1 MINKYFDNTYLI
13 NLDRRT
19 DRLERAN
26 LLKDKYD
33 FEFER
38 FQAIDGLLFEG
49 EFENNDNL
57 RYNKFASALNKTV
70 IKVLEDAIDK
80 KYSSILICEDD
91 IEFNP
96 DYLEI
101 IKKGNIIFPENWD
114 LFYFG
119 CTHISPFKFLTNN
132 IGVIREANAC
142 HSVGINSKNFQ
153 LLIDELKKDD
163 KSFDLIL
170 RKVLQKKNNSFC
182 IFPNVTYQYSGISDI
197 EGGYLD
203 AEKITK

>member
-13 NLDRRT
+13 NLDRRA
-19 DRLERAN
+19 DRLEKAN
-26 LLKDKYD
+26 LLKGKYN

-49 EFENNDNL
+49 EFENNTNL
-57 RYNKFASALNKTV
+57 RYNKFASALNKTI
-70 IKVLEDAIDK
+70 IKILEDAIIK

-91 IEFNP
+91 IEFNSG
-96 DYLEI
+96 YLNILNKGI
-101 IKKGNIIFPENWD
+101 IKFPE
-114 LFYFG
+114 
-119 CTHISPFKFLTNN
+119 HIRPFKFLTNN
-132 IGVIREANAC
+132 IGIIREANAC
-142 HSVGINSKNFQ
+142 HSVGINSKNFK

-163 KSFDLIL
+163 KPFDLIL
-170 RKVLQKKNNSFC
+170 REVLQKKNNSFC

-197 EGGYLD
+197 EGGFLD

>member
-49 EFENNDNL
+49 GFENNDNL

-70 IKVLEDAIDK
+70 IKILEDAIDK

-101 IKKGNIIFPENWD
+101 IKKGNIKFPENWD
-114 LFYFG
+114 LFYFV
-119 CTHISPFKFLTNN
+119 K
-132 IGVIREANAC
+132 
-142 HSVGINSKNFQ
+142 
-153 LLIDELKKDD
+153 
-163 KSFDLIL
+163 
-170 RKVLQKKNNSFC
+170 
-182 IFPNVTYQYSGISDI
+182 
-197 EGGYLD
+197 
-203 AEKITK
+203 

>member
-13 NLDRRT
+13 NLDRRA
-19 DRLERAN
+19 DRLEKAN
-26 LLKDKYD
+26 LLKGKYN

-49 EFENNDNL
+49 EFENNTNL
-57 RYNKFASALNKTV
+57 RYNKFASALNKTI
-70 IKVLEDAIDK
+70 IKILEDAIIK

-91 IEFNP
+91 IEFNSG
-96 DYLEI
+96 YLNILNKGI
-101 IKKGNIIFPENWD
+101 IKFPENWD

-119 CTHISPFKFLTNN
+119 CTHIRPFKFLTNN
-132 IGVIREANAC
+132 IGIIREANAC
-142 HSVGINSKNFQ
+142 HSVGINSKNFK

-163 KSFDLIL
+163 KPFDLIL
-170 RKVLQKKNNSFC
+170 REVLQKKNNSFC

-197 EGGYLD
+197 EGGFLD